1 MRKLLNKLPK
11 VSLAMLCGLACFAI
25 AFTACDSG
33 SSSSTIAGDNK
44 ITAATFDDLEAC
56 TEALEGE
63 SAYVKDE
70 KAMYTCEGGKWTV
83 CTDCDTAGAPSKAG
97 EFSASKGKSSSSKK
111 KSDYVCEIYSLSDAQ
126 KCECNEER
134 EDSLAYNYDS
144 SVELVCIFDEYLNKW
159 GWVENKKDDD
169 SGDEGED
176 LSSAS
181 KGKSSSSKAKSS
193 ASKGKAETSSSA
205 KSESTEPGKSSA
217 KETSSS
223 SKANASD
230 DDDNSEI
237 VLGGKCVEGD
247 VEAVV
252 ENGVRTVYACADP
265 EKGWEIYVSKTKS
278 SSSSVVRSSSSAH
291 YAALVDDPLSIK
303 NHGEFEDP
311 RDHEKYATIEISNTC
326 GDDSLHITYTV
337 MAQNLKYYE
346 KMTPG
351 AEEQD
356 DDEHVERYCYNDSV
370 EYCNDWWSALY
381 QWAEAMA
388 LPYKCNHEPCDN
400 LIDPDGDG
408 FHQGICP
415 DGWHIL
421 NWREAKAAEF
431 NEKCRTNGYTM
442 MSARTFLVGKGT
454 NYSGFS
460 AIAAGRRVSP
470 EDYVYEGKWF
480 DQLRR
485 ESTVW
490 FSLEEKDEKY
500 INDAIGYH
508 FGEYANYW
516 HTEKTEGNMVRCVKD
531 Y

>member
-1 MRKLLNKLPK
+1 MKKFSILT
-11 VSLAMLCGLACFAI
+11 LATCFIVALFAI

-33 SSSSTIAGDNK
+33 SSSSGTGENE

-56 TEALEGE
+56 TESLEGE

-83 CTDCDTAGAPSKAG
+83 CTDCDSSDTPSDAK
-97 EFSASKGKSSSSKK
+97 KSS
-111 KSDYVCEIYSLSDAQ
+111 A
-126 KCECNEER
+126 
-134 EDSLAYNYDS
+134 
-144 SVELVCIFDEYLNKW
+144 
-159 GWVENKKDDD
+159 
-169 SGDEGED
+169 
-176 LSSAS
+176 
-181 KGKSSSSKAKSS
+181 SKAKSS

-237 VLGGKCVEGD
+237 VLGGKCVEGKY
-247 VEAVV
+247 EVV
-252 ENGVRTVYACADP
+252 EINGEKKIFFCDNE

-370 EYCNDWWSALY
+370 EYCNDWWGALY

-508 FGEYANYW
+508 FGEYAVYW